1 MKISIH
7 QPNFMPWYPFF
18 EKIEQADRFIILSH
32 CQFEKNNFQNRFFFE
47 DFWQTL
53 SVKKGMDD
61 IVYKQYNNV
70 QYDWQ
75 KIKKRLFKYRYI
87 LDKFDDCIV
96 DSLFVT
102 NTNIILKICKILDIK
117 TDIVMDY
124 PSSFDKTQRLLEL
137 CKFYGASTY
146 LSGPSGKKYLDEKIF
161 TENNINI
168 EYFHSENK
176 CAILGGST

>member
-1 MKISIH
+1 
-7 QPNFMPWYPFF
+7 MPWYPFF

-75 KIKKRLFKYRYI
+75 KI
-87 LDKFDDCIV
+87 
-96 DSLFVT
+96 
-102 NTNIILKICKILDIK
+102 
-117 TDIVMDY
+117 
-124 PSSFDKTQRLLEL
+124 
-137 CKFYGASTY
+137 
-146 LSGPSGKKYLDEKIF
+146 
-161 TENNINI
+161 
-168 EYFHSENK
+168 
-176 CAILGGST
+176 